1 MNKFLS
7 SITFSIV
14 ILLTLSSFRFADEI
28 FENFRIGF
36 VPIEDKIMLR
46 WKSVDEST
54 VDHYQLV
61 RSIDNMTFSQLIT
74 LQPQGNNFE
83 YEFIDGNIFKTS
95 ARTFYYKLHI
105 QLDDGSFQESS
116 VVSLAPRISST
127 RQTWGSI
134 KAIFQ

>member
-7 SITFSIV
+7 TIIFSIV
-14 ILLTLSSFRFADEI
+14 MLMTFSSFRFADDI

-36 VPIEDKIMLR
+36 VPIEDKILLR
-46 WKSVDEST
+46 WKSIDESA
-54 VDHYQLV
+54 VDHYQIV
-61 RSIDNMTFSQLIT
+61 RSIDNMTFGQLVA

-105 QLDDGSFQESS
+105 QLDNGSFQESN

>member
-7 SITFSIV
+7 LIIFSIV
-14 ILLTLSSFRFADEI
+14 ILLTFSSFRFADEI

-46 WKSVDEST
+46 WKSIDEAT
-54 VDHYQLV
+54 VDHYPLV
-61 RSIDNMTFSQLIT
+61 RSIDNMTFSQLVT

-83 YEFIDGNIFKTS
+83 YEFIDDSILKTS
-95 ARTFYYKLHI
+95 ARTFYYRLHI
-105 QLDDGSFQESS
+105 QLDDESFQESNI
-116 VVSLAPRISST
+116 VSLAPRISST
-127 RQTWGSI
+127 RQTLGSI